1 MTRFPARRLV
11 VLGMLGMSA
20 RLPLFDITGR
30 QAVQAAPPSSED
42 DEGAAPRPERPRMQS
57 LAPSSRG
64 GAVPSQRALVDARAT
79 FRQRYGNPAARART
93 STATLLV
100 AEALLAEA
108 TDESDPAVKWVIL
121 DEARKLAIAAGSPLI
136 IGRAVLIA
144 SSEFDFDALN
154 VEYRS
159 LLEIPLRALDPG
171 RASELAMAAEGIAT
185 RAEIDRSFDQALLAQ
200 GLSIRAWQR
209 AGNIDGARTA
219 TKRLET
225 LEQTAK
231 TARTERTA
239 KTPPR
244 AP

>member
-1 MTRFPARRLV
+1 LTRFPAQRLV
-11 VLGMLGMSA
+11 VLGMLAMPAG
-20 RLPLFDITGR
+20 LPLFDMTGR

-42 DEGAAPRPERPRMQS
+42 DDGAASRPERPRMQS

-79 FRQRYGNPAARART
+79 FRQRYGNPASRART

-121 DEARKLAIAAGSPLI
+121 DESRKLAISAGSPQI
-136 IGRAVLIA
+136 IGRAVRIA

-219 TKRLET
+219 TKRLEA
-225 LEQTAK
+225 LER
-231 TARTERTA
+231 TARTARTA
-239 KTPPR
+239 KAPPR
-244 AP
+244 VP

>member
-1 MTRFPARRLV
+1 MTRFPAQRLV
-11 VLGMLGMSA
+11 VLGMLAMPAG
-20 RLPLFDITGR
+20 LPLFDMTGR

-42 DEGAAPRPERPRMQS
+42 DDGAASRPERPRMQS

-79 FRQRYGNPAARART
+79 FRQRYGNPASRART

-121 DEARKLAIAAGSPLI
+121 DESRKLAISAGSPQI
-136 IGRAVLIA
+136 IGRAVRIA

-185 RAEIDRSFDQALLAQ
+185 RAEIDRSFDQAILAQ

-219 TKRLET
+219 TKRLEA
-225 LEQTAK
+225 LER
-231 TARTERTA
+231 TARTARTA
-239 KTPPR
+239 KAPPR

>member
-1 MTRFPARRLV
+1 MV
-11 VLGMLGMSA
+11 VLGMLAMSA
-20 RLPLFDITGR
+20 GLPLFDMTGR
-30 QAVQAAPPSSED
+30 QAAQAAPPSSEN
-42 DEGAAPRPERPRMQS
+42 DEGAASRPERPRMQS

-64 GAVPSQRALVDARAT
+64 GVVPSQRVLVDARAT
-79 FRQRYGNPAARART
+79 FRQRYGNPATRART

-121 DEARKLAIAAGSPLI
+121 DEARKLAISAGSPQI
-136 IGRAVLIA
+136 IGRAVRIA

-171 RASELAMAAEGIAT
+171 RASELAAAAEGIAT
-185 RAEIDRSFDQALLAQ
+185 RAEIDRSFDLALLAQ
-200 GLSIRAWQR
+200 GLSVRAWQR

-219 TKRLET
+219 SKRLES
-225 LEQTAK
+225 LEHTAK
-231 TARTERTA
+231 TATKARTA
-239 KTPPR
+239 KAPPR
-244 AP
+244 GP

>member
-1 MTRFPARRLV
+1 MTRFPAQRLV
-11 VLGMLGMSA
+11 VLGMLAMPAG
-20 RLPLFDITGR
+20 LPLFDMTGR

-42 DEGAAPRPERPRMQS
+42 DDGAASRPERPRMQS

-79 FRQRYGNPAARART
+79 FRQRYGNPASRART

-121 DEARKLAIAAGSPLI
+121 DESRKLAISAGSPQI
-136 IGRAVLIA
+136 IGRAVRIA

-219 TKRLET
+219 TKRLEA
-225 LEQTAK
+225 LER
-231 TARTERTA
+231 TARTARTA
-239 KTPPR
+239 KAPPR
-244 AP
+244 VP

>member
-1 MTRFPARRLV
+1 MTRFAAQRLV

-20 RLPLFDITGR
+20 GLPLFDMSGR
-30 QAVQAAPPSSED
+30 QAVLATPPSSED
-42 DEGAAPRPERPRMQS
+42 DEGATSRPERPRMQS

-64 GAVPSQRALVDARAT
+64 GTVPSQRALVDARAM
-79 FRQRYGNPAARART
+79 FRQRYGNPASRART

-121 DEARKLAIAAGSPLI
+121 DEARKLAISAGSPLI
-136 IGRAVLIA
+136 IGRAVRIA

-159 LLEIPLRALDPG
+159 LLEIPLRALDAG
-171 RASELAMAAEGIAT
+171 RASELAMAAEEIAT

-239 KTPPR
+239 KAPPR
-244 AP
+244 VP

>member
-1 MTRFPARRLV
+1 LTRFPAQRLV
-11 VLGMLGMSA
+11 VLGMLAMSA
-20 RLPLFDITGR
+20 GLPRFDMTGR
-30 QAVQAAPPSSED
+30 QAAQAAPPSSVD
-42 DEGAAPRPERPRMQS
+42 DEAATRRPERPRMQS

-64 GAVPSQRALVDARAT
+64 GVVPSQRALVDARAT

-121 DEARKLAIAAGSPLI
+121 DEARKLAISAGSPQI
-136 IGRAVLIA
+136 IGRAVRIA

-159 LLEIPLRALDPG
+159 LLEIPLRALEPG

-219 TKRLET
+219 TKRLEA
-225 LEQTAK
+225 LEQTA
-231 TARTERTA
+231 RTA
-239 KTPPR
+239 KAQPR
-244 AP
+244 VP

>member
-1 MTRFPARRLV
+1 MLAMPA
-11 VLGMLGMSA
+11 G
-20 RLPLFDITGR
+20 LPLFDMTGR

-42 DEGAAPRPERPRMQS
+42 DDGAASRPERPRMQS

-79 FRQRYGNPAARART
+79 FRQRYGNPASRART

-121 DEARKLAIAAGSPLI
+121 DESRKLAISAGSPQI
-136 IGRAVLIA
+136 IGRAVRIA

-219 TKRLET
+219 TKRLEA
-225 LEQTAK
+225 LER
-231 TARTERTA
+231 TARTARTA
-239 KTPPR
+239 KAPPR
-244 AP
+244 VP

>member
-1 MTRFPARRLV
+1 MTRIPAQRLV
-11 VLGMLGMSA
+11 VLGMLAMSA
-20 RLPLFDITGR
+20 GLPLFGIAGR
-30 QAVQAAPPSSED
+30 QAARAAPPSSED
-42 DEGAAPRPERPRMQS
+42 DEGAASRPERPRMQS

-64 GAVPSQRALVDARAT
+64 GMAPFQRALVDARAT

-108 TDESDPAVKWVIL
+108 ADESDPAVKWVIL
-121 DEARKLAIAAGSPLI
+121 DEARKLAISAGSPLI
-136 IGRAVLIA
+136 IGRAVRIA
-144 SSEFDFDALN
+144 SSEFDFAALN

-171 RASELAMAAEGIAT
+171 RASELAEAAEGIAT
-185 RAEIDRSFDQALLAQ
+185 RAEIDRSFDIALLAQ

-219 TKRLET
+219 SKRLEA
-225 LEQTAK
+225 LEQIAKTAK
-231 TARTERTA
+231 TAKA
-239 KTPPR
+239 PPR
-244 AP
+244 GP

>member
-1 MTRFPARRLV
+1 MTRIPAQWVV
-11 VLGMLGMSA
+11 VLGMLAMSA
-20 RLPLFDITGR
+20 GLPLFDITGR
-30 QAVQAAPPSSED
+30 QAARAAPPSSED
-42 DEGAAPRPERPRMQS
+42 DEGAIPRPERPRMQS

-64 GAVPSQRALVDARAT
+64 GVVPSQRALVDARAT
-79 FRQRYGNPAARART
+79 FRQRYGNPATRART
-93 STATLLV
+93 STATVLV

-121 DEARKLAIAAGSPLI
+121 DEARKLAISAGSPRI
-136 IGRAVLIA
+136 IGRAVRIA

-159 LLEIPLRALDPG
+159 LIEIPLRALDPG
-171 RASELAMAAEGIAT
+171 RASELAEAADGIAT
-185 RAEIDRSFDQALLAQ
+185 RAEIDRSFDLALLAE

-219 TKRLET
+219 NKRLEV

-231 TARTERTA
+231 KARTA
-239 KTPPR
+239 KAPPR
-244 AP
+244 VP

>member
-1 MTRFPARRLV
+1 LTRFAAHRLV

-20 RLPLFDITGR
+20 GLPLFDITGR
-30 QAVQAAPPSSED
+30 QAVPAAPPSTED
-42 DEGAAPRPERPRMQS
+42 DEGATPRPERPRMQS

-79 FRQRYGNPAARART
+79 FRKRYGNPASRART

-121 DEARKLAIAAGSPLI
+121 DESRKLAISAGSPQI
-136 IGRAVLIA
+136 IGRAVRIA
-144 SSEFDFDALN
+144 SAEFDFDALN

-159 LLEIPLRALDPG
+159 LLEIPLRALEPG

-225 LEQTAK
+225 LDQKAKTAK
-231 TARTERTA
+231 TATSA

-244 AP
+244 VP